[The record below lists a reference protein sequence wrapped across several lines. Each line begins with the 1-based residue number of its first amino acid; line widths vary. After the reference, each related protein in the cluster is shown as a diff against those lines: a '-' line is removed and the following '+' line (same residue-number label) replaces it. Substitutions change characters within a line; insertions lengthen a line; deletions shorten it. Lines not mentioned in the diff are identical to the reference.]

1 MWNMT
6 KKINLGAKN
15 HFKIS
20 HQDITSKYCGIWKI
34 VLDEYNMF
42 NSNCEIPDIA
52 LIVLVSTFSKLVIQQ
67 ECINQAIYQ
76 YLFII

>member
-1 MWNMT
+1 
-6 KKINLGAKN
+6 
-15 HFKIS
+15 
-20 HQDITSKYCGIWKI
+20 
-34 VLDEYNMF
+34 MF